1 MEHGGHM
8 AVADRYIKLIER
20 DAQDTLERNR
30 AALAASQQS
39 VGKLREVRERSHRR
53 VKVVTRRLKEAG
65 ISVDGD

>member
-1 MEHGGHM
+1 MEHGGQM
-8 AVADRYIKLIER
+8 AVADRDIKLID

-30 AALAASQQS
+30 AALAASQQT